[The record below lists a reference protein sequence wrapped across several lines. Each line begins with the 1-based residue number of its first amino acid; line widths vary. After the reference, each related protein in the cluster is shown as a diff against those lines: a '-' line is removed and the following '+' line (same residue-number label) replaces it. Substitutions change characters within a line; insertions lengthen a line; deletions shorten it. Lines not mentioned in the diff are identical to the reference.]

1 MAGGGR
7 RKGEKERSFNGF
19 AAESRIGRRAWVIP
33 LCGRF
38 FFPFFFL
45 KIDWIWRE
53 REREGLNE
61 TRVRSARLSTRVT
74 A

>member
-38 FFPFFFL
+38 FFLFFFL

-53 REREGLNE
+53 GEKEREFE
-61 TRVRSARLSTRVT
+61 
-74 A
+74 